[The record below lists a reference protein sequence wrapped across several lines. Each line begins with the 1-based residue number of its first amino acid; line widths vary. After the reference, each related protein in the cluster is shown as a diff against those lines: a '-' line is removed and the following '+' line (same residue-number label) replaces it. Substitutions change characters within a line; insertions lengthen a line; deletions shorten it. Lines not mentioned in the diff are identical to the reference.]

1 MYKVY
6 QDPEGTGC
14 LEQSATVVVN
24 KTAISSETDE
34 VYKKNIEGLNRRI
47 KTLRDELKK
56 VACCSI
62 ITSTV
67 LVTSCV
73 HFFSVV

>member
-14 LEQSATVVVN
+14 LEKSRSTVVVN
-24 KTAISSETDE
+24 KTAVSSDTDE
-34 VYKKNIEGLNRRI
+34 SYKKSIEGLNRRI

-56 VACCSI
+56 VVVKEYSSI
-62 ITSTV
+62 LHYWSF
-67 LVTSCV
+67 LMY
-73 HFFSVV
+73 FSL

>member
-14 LEQSATVVVN
+14 LEQSTTVVVN

-34 VYKKNIEGLNRRI
+34 AYKKNIEGLNRRI

-62 ITSTV
+62 ITSAV
-67 LVTSCV
+67 LVTSYG
-73 HFFSVV
+73 FSL